1 MKPHQSRK
9 ITNLF
14 SLHLRQHGSE
24 NLLVLIVNRLNP
36 LSENFCSSRAA
47 NTGNANAN
55 LLMLYYRSS
64 KTMHSSKYPSINYN
78 NRGATL

>member
-9 ITNLF
+9 IKTLF
-14 SLHLRQHGSE
+14 SLHLGQHGSD
-24 NLLVLIVNRLNP
+24 NLSFLIVNRLNP
-36 LSENFCSSRAA
+36 LSNNFRLSRAA

-64 KTMHSSKYPSINYN
+64 KTMYSS
-78 NRGATL
+78 